1 MDLSLLRYQL
11 AESNERNDILKDA
24 NSHQEEEIE
33 ALRRE
38 RDSLAAWKRQALA
51 VEAWWLEVD
60 SFVRKMPQCGIGKDV
75 AKECLRIL
83 KESVEVREALDEFFD
98 VHQNCGIDEVP
109 HGYRHAVDRVKS
121 ILNSK

>member
-1 MDLSLLRYQL
+1 MTANTTEQLERTIMSYQKQVRELSEQL
-11 AESNERNDILKDA
+11 EAVKEERDILA
-24 NSHQEEEIE
+24 S
-33 ALRRE
+33 
-38 RDSLAAWKRQALA
+38 WKRQALA

-98 VHQNCGIDEVP
+98 IHQSCGIDEVP
-109 HGYRHAVDRVKS
+109 HGYRHAVDRVKA